1 MGFVGQERK
10 RRATQRA
17 ENRERRRS
25 RVRLRRRIK
34 RYFVGSIVGLFG
46 LMIVLSL
53 VLPNSLG
60 NLGGGVGSGSL
71 EQGAQVALQGN
82 EYVKTGQDHPSYNT
96 RPPTSGWHY
105 DIPLENI
112 VWGVLEHSVKNEVQ
126 LSYLERGAV
135 MIQYNCPDECLDLQ
149 EQLKLIVNRY
159 PEGVILAPY
168 TDMETTIA
176 LTSWGWIDT
185 LESFD
190 DLRIDAFIQA
200 HIGQGPDSFR

>member
-1 MGFVGQERK
+1 MGLGGQERK
-10 RRATQRA
+10 HRATQRA

-82 EYVKTGQDHPSYNT
+82 EHVKKDQDHPSYNT
-96 RPPTSGWHY
+96 NPPTSGSHY

-112 VWGVLEHSVKNEVQ
+112 VWGVLEAPVKNEVQ

-135 MIQYNCPDECLDLQ
+135 MIQY
-149 EQLKLIVNRY
+149 
-159 PEGVILAPY
+159 
-168 TDMETTIA
+168 
-176 LTSWGWIDT
+176 S
-185 LESFD
+185 
-190 DLRIDAFIQA
+190 
-200 HIGQGPDSFR
+200 

>member
-1 MGFVGQERK
+1 MAVRGQEHR

-25 RVRLRRRIK
+25 KSRLRRRIK
-34 RYFVGSIVGLFG
+34 RYLVGSIVGIFG

-60 NLGGGVGSGSL
+60 NIGGGANNQL
-71 EQGAQVALQGN
+71 DQGVQVELQGN
-82 EYVKTGQDHPSYNT
+82 EEIEAGQDHPSYNT

-112 VWGVLEHSVKNEVQ
+112 VWGAIEYPVENEAQV
-126 LSYLERGAV
+126 SYLERGAV
-135 MIQYNCPDECLDLQ
+135 MVQYKCPDECLDLQ

-168 TDMETTIA
+168 ADMEAKIA

-185 LESFD
+185 LEDLD

-200 HIGQGPDSFR
+200 HIGQGPNSFR